1 MEIGDT
7 IEEETSAEE
16 NPGRSSGNAGT
27 RRKNGKNGGKG
38 RNGKGNGNAAG
49 IKRSTEYNGGTPAS
63 DERMRDVDLRR
74 LLSAL
79 RDLRDGEFDVR
90 LETSEDPMLADIADA
105 FNGIANRLPG
115 CHSKVCFLPFCC
127 QTEVAPCPSRI

>member
-1 MEIGDT
+1 VEIGDT

-16 NPGRSSGNAGT
+16 SPGRSSGSAGT

-38 RNGKGNGNAAG
+38 RNGKGNGNAG
-49 IKRSTEYNGGTPAS
+49 MKRGNEYNGGAPAS

-79 RDLRDGEFDVR
+79 RDLRDGEFEVR
-90 LETSEDPMLADIADA
+90 LQTFEDPLLADIADA
-105 FNGIANRLPG
+105 FNGIAKLN
-115 CHSKVCFLPFCC
+115 
-127 QTEVAPCPSRI
+127 